1 MLAASPGGGLMILAI
16 LATAAAIQG
25 PLDLRSPQSAARAFY
40 QLYLRTPH
48 DGVPG
53 PVARSRLRPVVSAR
67 LDALLARADRAEIAH
82 TRRTHNQEP
91 PILEGDV
98 FTSLFEG
105 ASRSQ
110 VEGCQ
115 AWPTRAIC
123 SVALSYQSPHDKP
136 ARWRDRVVLIHAG
149 GGWRVDD
156 VVYGGTWAFG
166 NKGRLSDSL
175 KSVVSEARE

>member
-1 MLAASPGGGLMILAI
+1 MIVAVLASLAV
-16 LATAAAIQG
+16 AQG
-25 PLDLRSPQSAARAFY
+25 PLDLRSPPAAARAFY
-40 QLYLRTPH
+40 GIYLRLPH

-53 PVARSRLRPVVSAR
+53 ASARAHLRPVVSAR
-67 LDALLARADRAEIAH
+67 LGALLARADAAEREH

-105 ASRSQ
+105 AGRFK

-115 AWPTRAIC
+115 AWPARAIC
-123 SVALSYQSPHDKP
+123 SVALSYSSPHDKP
-136 ARWRDRVVLIHAG
+136 AHWRDRVVLVHAA

-175 KSVVSEARE
+175 KSVVSEAGG